1 MCATQVLCADLD
13 TSEDFSVELDRSHGF
28 FIASNKE
35 QIIRQ
40 TMMSQRAENMGTF
53 AILRI

>member
-35 QIIRQ
+35 QIRRKL
-40 TMMSQRAENMGTF
+40 MSQRAENMGTF